1 MRSNYSNYFKKDTE
15 DRLTSACVGCLM
27 ALLALVLLIGLTF
40 LYAAIGCWLW
50 GAIIVPVF
58 GAPVLTYWQMY
69 GLIILARMILGTSSK
84 ISTSNK

>member
-1 MRSNYSNYFKKDTE
+1 MSNYSNYFKQSKE
-15 DRLTSACVGCLM
+15 DELKKACVGCLV
-27 ALLALVLLIGLTF
+27 ALFTLVLLIGLTF

-50 GAIIVPVF
+50 GIIIVPVF

-69 GLIILARMILGTSSK
+69 GLIILARMILGTRSN